1 MMKYGRHLR
10 FGYCLNP
17 TATDPKRPLRLAAL
31 AEALGLDY
39 VGIQRHPYN
48 AAYHDTWTLLTAIGM
63 ATSRVSLFT
72 NMGGLSLHSP
82 VMLAKAAAS
91 LDLLSDGRV
100 EVGLGTGASS
110 DPLAGITGEK
120 RDDKEVLAALEESMQ
135 VMRLMWSG
143 ERSVDFEGE
152 FYPFTGLQPGPAPA
166 HHIGL
171 WLGANEPRA
180 LALAGRLA
188 DGWIADHYPVML
200 PRDLVTL
207 SKHVDDAAESAA
219 REPSAIQR
227 IWNIAGTIGNEEG
240 DTLFQGSAKQWS
252 EWFADLAVDV
262 GIDTFLLMEGEN
274 AEEQLQRFA
283 LEVVPYTREL
293 MEQVPGRSVSYG
305 LYRAYQGAKASGA
318 TRAEE
323 ATGNVDL
330 VDETSMG
337 SFPASDPPASNSFT

>member
-17 TATDPKRPLRLAAL
+17 TAADPKQPLRLAAM
-31 AEALGLDY
+31 AESLGLDY
-39 VGIQRHPYN
+39 VGIQNHPYN
-48 AAYHDTWTLLTAIGM
+48 AAHYDPWTLLTAIGM
-63 ATSRVSLFT
+63 GTSRVSLFT
-72 NMGGLSLHSP
+72 NMGGLSLQSP
-82 VMLAKAAAS
+82 MRLAKAAAS
-91 LDLLSDGRV
+91 LDLLLDGRV
-100 EVGLGTGASS
+100 EVGLSTGASS
-110 DPLAGITGEK
+110 DPLAGASSEK
-120 RDDKEVLAALEESMQ
+120 RNDEDALAAMEEAMQ

-143 ERSVDFEGE
+143 ERSVDFAGK
-152 FYPFTGLQPGPAPA
+152 FYPFAGLQPGPAPA

-180 LALAGRLA
+180 SALAGRLA
-188 DGWIADHYPVML
+188 DGWLADHYPVAL

-207 SKHVDDAAESAA
+207 SQHIDDAADAA
-219 REPSAIQR
+219 GREPSAIQR
-227 IWNIAGTIGNEEG
+227 IWNIAGTIGREG
-240 DTLFQGSAKQWS
+240 RDTLFQGSAKQWS
-252 EWFADLAVDV
+252 EWFADLAVDI

-274 AEEQLQRFA
+274 AEDQLQRFA

-293 MEQVPGRSVSYG
+293 MEQFPGRSVSYG